1 MTILF
6 FGDVMGKIGRRAVAK
21 IMPVWKKKYKPDFVI
36 ANGENLAHGIGVTE
50 KTAREI
56 FDAGVDFLTGGNHSL
71 ERGSDFHIWDESLF
85 GLKMIRPANINFQ
98 FPISNSQL
106 NSNTLANYDGLP
118 GKGVRVVE
126 IKGNKLVII
135 NLLGRVF
142 FKKEYEDP
150 FKMIDDL
157 LSNYKTA
164 SPTLSRGGVM
174 SEGHSVFHE
183 RTAILL
189 DFHAEATS
197 EKNAMGWY
205 LDGKI
210 SAVIGTH
217 THIPTCDIKILPK
230 GTAYVTDVG
239 MVGAKDSVLGEN
251 KDVIIESFL
260 KGTGFRHQIAEK
272 GEAVVN
278 AVLIKID
285 DKSSKAKSI
294 KRIDEIVEV

>member
-6 FGDVMGKIGRRAVAK
+6 LGDVMGKIGRRAVAK

-85 GLKMIRPANINFQ
+85 GLKMIRPANI
-98 FPISNSQL
+98 P
-106 NSNTLANYDGLP
+106 GP
-118 GKGVRVVE
+118 GKGIRVVE
-126 IKGNKLVII
+126 IKGKKLVII

-164 SPTLSRGGVM
+164 YKTAPPTLSRGGVM

-183 RTAILL
+183 GTAILL

-285 DKSSKAKSI
+285 DKSGKAKSI